1 MLGEL
6 LDRTAVDREGNVT
19 VRINDV
25 AIAPSHAG
33 WEIVSADVLAGPAH
47 ARARRAAARSP
58 GRG

>member
-6 LDRTAVDREGNVT
+6 LDRTAIDREGNVP

-33 WEIVSADVLAGPAH
+33 WEIVSADVLQARGGRSGAG
-47 ARARRAAARSP
+47 ARARCR